1 MDTLVDFRRFAA
13 GALFAALILA
23 NGPRPAQAGD
33 SLPKFTL
40 EQQEE
45 FLRTAR
51 IVTTHGVN
59 KGVTNTVRVTMSD
72 GRLTHD
78 ASVQRI
84 DEHKNV
90 FEKATGGSELNFKDT
105 YKFNLAGWRLAR
117 MLGLEDMVPPSVE
130 RKFQGQSAAFT
141 WWVDDVLM
149 DEVGRTSKK
158 IEPPDQDHWNSE
170 MYVVRVFDQLI
181 FNTDRN
187 LTNLLIDKQWRIWMI
202 DHTRAFRTQRT
213 LQDPRN
219 LVKCDRTLLAK
230 MKTLDESTLEREL
243 APYANREEVR
253 GLLARR
259 DFIVHFF
266 ETKGSAALY
275 DRPPR

>member
-1 MDTLVDFRRFAA
+1 MDTAVDCRRFAV
-13 GALFAALILA
+13 GGLLFAFGLA
-23 NGPRPAQAGD
+23 CGPVSVRAGD
-33 SLPKFTL
+33 SGSRPTL

-59 KGVTNTVRVTMSD
+59 KGITNTVRVTMTD
-72 GRLTHD
+72 GRITHD

-90 FEKATGGSELNFKDT
+90 FEKSTGGSELNFKDT
-105 YKFNLAGWRLAR
+105 YKFNIAGWRLAR
-117 MLGLEDMVPPSVE
+117 LLGLEDMVPPSVD

-141 WWVDDVLM
+141 WWIDDVLM
-149 DEVGRTSKK
+149 DEVARTAKK
-158 IEPPDQDHWNSE
+158 IDPPDQEHWNSE

-181 FNTDRN
+181 SNTDRN
-187 LTNLLIDKQWRIWMI
+187 LTNLIIDKQWRIWMI

-213 LQDPRN
+213 VLDARN
-219 LVKCDRTLLAK
+219 LVKCDKSLLAR
-230 MKTLDESTLEREL
+230 MKALDQASLEREL

-259 DFIVHFF
+259 DFIVNFF
-266 ETKGSAALY
+266 ESKVGALY

>member
-1 MDTLVDFRRFAA
+1 MDTTGDYSRFAS
-13 GALFAALILA
+13 GLVVALSLA
-23 NGPRPAQAGD
+23 IGPCPARAGD

-59 KGVTNTVRVTMSD
+59 KGVTNTLRVTMTD
-72 GRLTHD
+72 GRITHD

-84 DEHKNV
+84 DEHKSV
-90 FEKATGGSELNFKDT
+90 FEKSTGGSELNFRDT
-105 YKFNLAGWRLAR
+105 YKFNIAGWRLAR
-117 MLGLEDMVPPSVE
+117 LLGLDDMVPPSIE
-130 RKFQGQSAAFT
+130 RKFQGQTAAFT
-141 WWVDDVLM
+141 WWIDDVLM
-149 DEVGRTSKK
+149 DEVARTSKK

-187 LTNLLIDKQWRIWMI
+187 LTNLIIDKQWRIWMI
-202 DHTRAFRTQRT
+202 DHTRAFRIQRT
-213 LQDPRN
+213 VPDSKN
-219 LVKCDRTLLAK
+219 LVKCDKTLLAK
-230 MKTLDESTLEREL
+230 MKSLDAPGLEREL
-243 APYANREEVR
+243 APYANKEEVR

-259 DFIVHFF
+259 DFIVNFF
-266 ETKGSAALY
+266 ERKGDGALY